1 MIGWIILAVVVIIV
15 IAVIAMYNGLVQ
27 ARIKVDNAW
36 SQIDVQLQ
44 RRFDLIPNFVETVK
58 GYMTHESET
67 FEKIAELRTAW
78 ANTDNVSEKAT
89 LDNELSTAL
98 KTIMAVSESY
108 PELKA
113 NQNFSELSE
122 ELRNTENK
130 ISFSRQF
137 YNDTV
142 TMYNTKLEI
151 FPSNIIAG
159 MFNFKARDLFEA
171 ENEEAKML
179 KLILE
184 NNITI
189 DFERELG
196 FLPYSSFF
204 KRLF

>member
-1 MIGWIILAVVVIIV
+1 MTIWIILGIVVVLI
-15 IAVIAMYNGLVQ
+15 IAVIGMYNSLVQ
-27 ARIKVDNAW
+27 SKIKVDNAW

-58 GYMTHESET
+58 GYMTHEKET
-67 FEKIAELRTAW
+67 FEKIASLRTSW
-78 ANTDNVSEKAT
+78 ANANSVSEKAE
-89 LDNELSTAL
+89 LDNQLSTTL
-98 KTIMAVSESY
+98 KTIMAVSENY

-142 TMYNTKLEI
+142 TMYNTKLQV

-159 MFNFKARDLFEA
+159 MFNFKARDLFKAESDEA
-171 ENEEAKML
+171 RRNVKVNFG
-179 KLILE
+179 
-184 NNITI
+184 NNN
-189 DFERELG
+189 
-196 FLPYSSFF
+196 
-204 KRLF
+204 